1 MCSEMVRFSVRRTA
15 QVVSSIARKLPQEAL
30 RLASIPCMSQASS
43 SWEICNRSRWKVP
56 RAVTSLL
63 EGKCR
68 CNSFSTVPLEEVVVV
83 VGEKEERIDL
93 TQYPPHLVRNF
104 SIIAHVDHGKST
116 LADRLLELTGTI
128 RKGLGQPQFLDKLQ
142 VQQQNCERIQLP
154 ISWLCS
160 DLLFFGY

>member
-1 MCSEMVRFSVRRTA
+1 
-15 QVVSSIARKLPQEAL
+15 
-30 RLASIPCMSQASS
+30 
-43 SWEICNRSRWKVP
+43 
-56 RAVTSLL
+56 
-63 EGKCR
+63 
-68 CNSFSTVPLEEVVVV
+68 VPLEEVVVV

-93 TQYPPHLVRNF
+93 TQYLPHLVRNF

-142 VQQQNCERIQLP
+142 VQQQNCERIQFP